1 VALERDQAAAEGR
14 AMRGIT
20 GRFVLLIGTAAVL
33 PLLLYGAVSVR
44 SLQRGTEQSVGS
56 GNQALAKQV
65 AEQIDLYFENNV
77 RVLSSIG
84 TEIRGTRLEE
94 WQKRRILA
102 NHVLDFPEFREIS
115 LFDGGGRLKVTSRA
129 LGSTALTIP
138 DSTEWSGKT
147 SEFYVAPPH
156 IDTDALPTTTIAV
169 PLPGGVD
176 EPGWIIAEISLEEL
190 WRTVDRIRVGTK
202 GYALLLD
209 QNGALIAHGN
219 PDDKELIA
227 GGEHAMADER
237 TIAEEAR
244 NTPAAAAPREFRN
257 RRGEQLQG
265 VAATIANPRWTVIVE
280 QPTDDAF
287 AVANNLRAQLLTAI
301 GLALAG
307 TIILGWVWG
316 RSFIQR
322 IFVLTRMTR
331 AIAEGRMEQRVQ
343 LTGHD
348 EIRQLGDAFNSMA
361 DRLVE
366 LQDEIR
372 KQERQAMFG
381 RIAAGLVHDLSHP
394 IQNIGN
400 SCKLIQKMFEDLE
413 YRETFK
419 RTVEREL
426 VIIKRVLDDLR
437 NIARPIPLERF
448 PVDLNRTLAEAAEAM
463 EQHAETAGLT
473 LRTELAPDM
482 LVIEGDVFALGRVYR
497 NLILNAI
504 QATAPGGL
512 IVAATEARGD
522 RAQVRIYDTGCG
534 IPPERLG
541 QVFEDFVTTK
551 RRGLGLGLAISKK
564 IVEQLGGQISV
575 ASEVGKGTTFVLDF
589 PRTAARPMLVAG

>member
-1 VALERDQAAAEGR
+1 MCIRDR
-14 AMRGIT
+14 IKLYFDNSHR
-20 GRFVLLIGTAAVL
+20 VLASIAGDL
-33 PLLLYGAVSVR
+33 
-44 SLQRGTEQSVGS
+44 RGTQLEQ
-56 GNQALAKQV
+56 
-65 AEQIDLYFENNV
+65 
-77 RVLSSIG
+77 
-84 TEIRGTRLEE
+84 
-94 WQKRRILA
+94 WQKEEILR

-115 LFDGGGRLKVTSRA
+115 VFDAANRVTASSRVGISTLKIPSAVET
-129 LGSTALTIP
+129 GNGTAVAY
-138 DSTEWSGKT
+138 
-147 SEFYVAPPH
+147 YVAPPY
-156 IDTDALPTTTIAV
+156 IDADALPTTTMAV
-169 PLPGGVD
+169 PLVD
-176 EPGWIIAEISLEEL
+176 TSDERGWIIAEISLEEL
-190 WRTVDRIRVGTK
+190 WRTVDRIKVGTR

-209 QNGALIAHGN
+209 EDGNLVAHGN
-219 PDDKELIA
+219 PDEKTLIA
-227 GGEHAMADER
+227 LREAAASEER
-237 TIAEEAR
+237 TLADDARKSQVPLAAKFTNPHTGEELLAVG
-244 NTPAAAAPREFRN
+244 AP
-257 RRGEQLQG
+257 
-265 VAATIANPRWTVIVE
+265 IDNPRWAVIVE
-280 QPTDDAF
+280 QPTEDAF
-287 AVANNLRAQLLTAI
+287 RLSRQLQVQLFAAI
-301 GLALAG
+301 GLALLG
-307 TIILGWVWG
+307 TVILGWVWG

-322 IFVLTRMTR
+322 IFALTRVTR
-331 AIAEGRMEQRVQ
+331 AIADGRMDERVALSGQ
-343 LTGHD
+343 D

-366 LQDEIR
+366 LQEEIR

-400 SCKLIQKMFEDLE
+400 SCKLIQKMFEDAE

-448 PVDLNRTLAEAAEAM
+448 PVDLNKTVADAAEAM

-473 LRTELAPDM
+473 LRTELSPET
-482 LVIEGDVFALGRVYR
+482 VYIEGDVFALGRVYR

-512 IVAATEARGD
+512 IVIASEAHSD
-522 RAQVRIYDTGCG
+522 RVQVRIYDTGCG

-541 QVFEDFVTTK
+541 QIFEDFVTTK

-564 IVEQLGGQISV
+564 IVEQLGGTISV

-589 PRTAARPMLVAG
+589 PRTSARPMLVAG

>member
-1 VALERDQAAAEGR
+1 MKR
-14 AMRGIT
+14 IT
-20 GRFVLLIGTAAVL
+20 GRFVLLIATAAVL
-33 PLLLYGAVSVR
+33 PLLLYGLISVTK
-44 SLQRGTEQSVGS
+44 LTDGTEQSVRN
-56 GNQALAKQV
+56 GNQAV
-65 AEQIDLYFENNV
+65 AQQIAAQIKLYFDNSH
-77 RVLSSIG
+77 RVLASIG
-84 TEIRGTRLEE
+84 TQIRGTQLEH
-94 WQKRRILA
+94 WQQEQILR

-115 LFDGGGRLKVTSRA
+115 VFNAGGRLRASSRIA
-129 LGSTALTIP
+129 SSSLKIP
-138 DSTEWSGKT
+138 SPAETENGAANA
-147 SEFYVAPPH
+147 FYVATPY
-156 IDTDALPTTTIAV
+156 IDTDALPTTTMAI
-169 PLPGGVD
+169 PLVGGSE

-190 WRTVDRIRVGTK
+190 WRTVDRIKVGTK

-209 QNGALIAHGN
+209 EKGALIADGN
-219 PDDKELIA
+219 PNDKALIA
-227 GGEHAMADER
+227 VRAQ
-237 TIAEEAR
+237 AEEQPLATAAS
-244 NTPAAAAPREFRN
+244 TPPAPPECKPSSN
-257 RRGEQLQG
+257 SPEELLAVCAG
-265 VAATIANPRWTVIVE
+265 IDNPHRTVSE
-280 QPTDDAF
+280 AQPISDAF
-287 AVANNLRAQLLTAI
+287 SLSRSLKGQLFVAI
-301 GLALAG
+301 GLALLG
-307 TIILGWVWG
+307 TVILGWVWG

-322 IFVLTRMTR
+322 IFALTRVTR
-331 AIAEGRMEQRVQ
+331 AIADGRMDERVV
-343 LTGHD
+343 LTGQD

-366 LQDEIR
+366 LQEEIR

-400 SCKLIQKMFEDLE
+400 SCKLIQKMFEDAE

-448 PVDLNRTLAEAAEAM
+448 PVDLNKTVTDAAEAM
-463 EQHAETAGLT
+463 EPHAETAGLT
-473 LRTELAPDM
+473 LRTELSPET
-482 LVIEGDVFALGRVYR
+482 VYIEGDVFALGRVYR

-512 IVAATEARGD
+512 IVAASEAHGD
-522 RAQVRIYDTGCG
+522 RVQVRIYDTGCG

-541 QVFEDFVTTK
+541 QIFEDFVTTK

-564 IVEQLGGQISV
+564 IVEQLGGTISV

>member
-1 VALERDQAAAEGR
+1 V
-14 AMRGIT
+14 RGIT

-33 PLLLYGAVSVR
+33 PLLVYGAISVS

-65 AEQIDLYFENNV
+65 AEQIELYFQNNV

-94 WQKRRILA
+94 WQKQRILT

-115 LFDGGGRLKVTSRA
+115 LFDGGGRLRATSRA
-129 LGSTALTIP
+129 QGATALTIP

-169 PLPGGVD
+169 PLPGGVE

-190 WRTVDRIRVGTK
+190 WRTVDRIRVGNK

-209 QNGALIAHGN
+209 QDAALIAHGN
-219 PDDKELIA
+219 ADDKELIA
-227 GGEHAMADER
+227 GREAAMPDER
-237 TIAEEAR
+237 AIAEQAR
-244 NTPAAAAPREFRN
+244 NTPAAAAPRMFRN
-257 RRGEQLQG
+257 RRGEELQG

-287 AVANNLRAQLLTAI
+287 AVANNLRVQLLTAI
-301 GLALAG
+301 GIALTG

-322 IFVLTRMTR
+322 IFALTRLTR
-331 AIAEGRMEQRVQ
+331 AIAEGHMEQRVR
-343 LTGHD
+343 LSGHD

-366 LQDEIR
+366 LQEEIR

-419 RTVEREL
+419 KTVEREL

-473 LRTELAPDM
+473 LRTELAPEM

-512 IVAATEARGD
+512 IVVATEARGD

-534 IPPERLG
+534 IPPERIG
-541 QVFEDFVTTK
+541 QIFEDFVTTK

>member
-1 VALERDQAAAEGR
+1 
-14 AMRGIT
+14 MRGIT

-33 PLLLYGAVSVR
+33 PLLVYGAISVS

-65 AEQIDLYFENNV
+65 AEQIELYFQNNV

-94 WQKRRILA
+94 WQKQRILT

-115 LFDGGGRLKVTSRA
+115 LFDGGGRLRATSRA
-129 LGSTALTIP
+129 QGATALTIP

-169 PLPGGVD
+169 PLPGGVE

-190 WRTVDRIRVGTK
+190 WRTVDRIRVGNK

-209 QNGALIAHGN
+209 QDAALIAHGN
-219 PDDKELIA
+219 ADDKELIA
-227 GGEHAMADER
+227 GREAAMPDER
-237 TIAEEAR
+237 AIAEQAR
-244 NTPAAAAPREFRN
+244 NTPAAAAPRMFRN
-257 RRGEQLQG
+257 RRGEELQG

-287 AVANNLRAQLLTAI
+287 AVANNLRVQLLTAI
-301 GLALAG
+301 GIALTG

-322 IFVLTRMTR
+322 IFALTRLTR
-331 AIAEGRMEQRVQ
+331 AIAEGHMEQRVR
-343 LTGHD
+343 LSGHD

-366 LQDEIR
+366 LQEEIR

-419 RTVEREL
+419 KTVEREL

-473 LRTELAPDM
+473 LRTELAPEM

-512 IVAATEARGD
+512 IVVATEARGD

-534 IPPERLG
+534 IPPERIG
-541 QVFEDFVTTK
+541 QIFEDFVTTK

>member
-1 VALERDQAAAEGR
+1 
-14 AMRGIT
+14 MRGIT
-20 GRFVLLIGTAAVL
+20 SRFVLLIGTAAVL
-33 PLLLYGAVSVR
+33 PLLIYGAISVS
-44 SLQRGTEQSVGS
+44 SLQQGTEQSVGN

-65 AEQIDLYFENNV
+65 AEQIALYFQNNV

-84 TEIRGTRLEE
+84 TEIRGTRLQD
-94 WQKRRILA
+94 WQKQRILV

-115 LFDGGGRLKVTSRA
+115 LFDSGGRLRATSRA
-129 LGSTALTIP
+129 QGSTSLTIP
-138 DSTEWSGKT
+138 DSTEWSGNAAD
-147 SEFYVAPPH
+147 FYVAPPH

-169 PLPGGVD
+169 PLQGGVD

-190 WRTVDRIRVGTK
+190 WRTVDHIRVGTQ

-209 QNGALIAHGN
+209 QEAALIAHGN
-219 PDDKELIA
+219 ADDKDRIA
-227 GGEHAMADER
+227 GGEHATPDER
-237 TIAEEAR
+237 TIADEAR
-244 NTPAAAAPREFRN
+244 TPRTAAAPRRFRD
-257 RRGEQLQG
+257 RRGVELQA
-265 VAATIANPRWTVIVE
+265 VAAAIANPRWTVIVE

-287 AVANNLRAQLLTAI
+287 VVANKLRAQLLAAI

-322 IFVLTRMTR
+322 IFALTRLTR
-331 AIAEGRMEQRVQ
+331 AIADGRMEERVQ
-343 LTGHD
+343 LSGHD

-448 PVDLNRTLAEAAEAM
+448 PVDLNRTVGDAAEAM

-473 LRTELAPDM
+473 LRTELAPEM

-512 IVAATEARGD
+512 IVVATEARGD

-534 IPPERLG
+534 IPAERLG
-541 QVFEDFVTTK
+541 QIFEDFVTTK

-589 PRTAARPMLVAG
+589 PRSAARPMLVAG